1 MPGKSGEDNPNKDK
15 ECFNCHKKSHLK
27 PDCWVKGRGKEGR
40 GLEGEIKHSIAPE
53 KSPNMIGFSIL
64 GPPLTVHICTVRD
77 AFTEF

>member
-40 GLEGEIKHSIAPE
+40 GLEGEIKQIRQ
-53 KSPNMIGFSIL
+53 KK
-64 GPPLTVHICTVRD
+64 
-77 AFTEF
+77 